1 METKEYLGQISRMDK
16 VIENKLSEIYQL
28 KTLSYGVSAIK
39 NEERVQSSSNF
50 DRIGNIIV
58 KIEQKEI
65 ELDNYIDEY
74 IAKKQEIIKQID
86 SMENEVYYQLLFSRY
101 VQKKKFE
108 RIAED
113 MSYSSRQILRLHGKA
128 LQEFEK
134 KYGKTYKKW

>member
-134 KYGKTYKKW
+134 KYGKTYKK

>member
-1 METKEYLGQISRMDK
+1 METKEYLEQISRMDK
-16 VIENKLSEIYQL
+16 VIENKLSEICQL

-74 IAKKQEIIKQID
+74 ISKKQEIIKQID
-86 SMENEVYYQLLFSRY
+86 SMEDEVYYQLLFSRY

-113 MSYSSRQILRLHGKA
+113 MAYSSRQILRLHGKA

-134 KYGKTYKKW
+134 KYGKTYKK